1 MGICAGRT
9 VIITGAGGGLG
20 RAYALAFAAEGANVV
35 VNDIRREAAEAVVDE
50 ICSNGGQ
57 AIASDG
63 DITTLS
69 SAQGIVDAALAAF
82 GEVHVL
88 VNNAGVLRDRMFISL
103 SEEDWDMVMR
113 VHLKGHYC
121 LANILGRR
129 WRDLAKAG
137 TPVAGPIFHTST
149 GAGLKI
155 TMKLNLKHYG
165 RKQILLRI
173 IKLKGLSFC
182 LFLTGALLLLLLAET
197 GCRSQKKLIHIMKR
211 INGLPKNIRTVA
223 VPAFQFEARGLRYRV
238 ESRFTE
244 AVSREIIK
252 RGNGLKVQASRTGAD
267 AVLEGT
273 IRDFSFSGVL
283 LDSEGRARVYEV
295 TIVTAVT
302 IRDLKENKILDDN
315 QNFTFRDSFEFT
327 YDTR

>member
-88 VNNAGVLRDRMFISL
+88 VNNAGILRDRMFISL

-137 TPVAGPIFHTST
+137 TPVAARIINTSS
-149 GAGLKI
+149 GAGLQGSI
-155 TMKLNLKHYG
+155 GQSNYSAA
-165 RKQILLRI
+165 
-173 IKLKGLSFC
+173 KGGIAS
-182 LFLTGALLLLLLAET
+182 LTL
-197 GCRSQKKLIHIMKR
+197 
-211 INGLPKNIRTVA
+211 
-223 VPAFQFEARGLRYRV
+223 
-238 ESRFTE
+238 
-244 AVSREIIK
+244 
-252 RGNGLKVQASRTGAD
+252 VQAAELRRYGVTANALAPAARTAMTESAMPDMVKKPEDDSFDAWAAENVAPLVVWLGSEASGHVSGQLFESQGGRISLGDGWRTGVTRDKGARWQVAEVGAAVD
-267 AVLEGT
+267 AILNEAP
-273 IRDFSFSGVL
+273 
-283 LDSEGRARVYEV
+283 RAQKVWG
-295 TIVTAVT
+295 
-302 IRDLKENKILDDN
+302 
-315 QNFTFRDSFEFT
+315 S
-327 YDTR
+327 